1 MSRVEELPDDFDE
14 SSVKINEAPPPTQG
28 PKSLRELYD
37 SRLDTPNALSDKS
50 FEEIM
55 FDMSKMPLFMD
66 SKDAMAAAGED
77 ENLVDAF
84 RALQYEGTKAEVV
97 QGFKDQ
103 GNEAVKEKRWKDAK
117 EFYTNAIA
125 VVTAKEGKWERPEDA
140 AAEAQQLKVL
150 EEQVY
155 VNRAL
160 CNLELKNYRSTT
172 LDCAAALRVNGQN
185 VKAHYRSA
193 CALLAL
199 DKVHEA
205 LDVCYRGL
213 KIDEANVALNKL
225 LASIRAR
232 AAEMEKRDRRRRAE
246 QKRKQ
251 AERDMLDKVLAAR
264 GVKLRGTARQPSL
277 DDAVIRLS
285 PDPLSATSL
294 LEFPVMLL
302 YPMHHQSDL
311 IKAWAEKDDLS
322 QHLSY
327 ILPTPWDDKQLYT
340 LSSVDCYMDTITGGM
355 MKVGKKLKLLEVL
368 SNGKTEVVD
377 GLVRIYVV
385 PTSLAG
391 QWINEVKQR
400 KEQTKSPLAA
410 PPAAAEAASG
420 APGPATLA
428 LGPFASA
435 PWPAAA
441 ANDHTAGHY
450 FSPFHAQAPPKPQT
464 PPTRGPSKPVTPP
477 PSTPSNSVMAQ
488 ATPTSQ
494 SAHQAQAQMQIATPM
509 AKAAALSP
517 QSLQRERARVTV
529 LLDINS
535 ALLKEVVSLQSQGK
549 AGSTAGG
556 QQSPTSPTSA
566 TNPGALS
573 NSPAPSQ
580 EYADCMRRL
589 QANLSYLAAIA
600 DAKKKVNG
608 LLPVGPAI
616 MIPPPHLKEV
626 HPLYLKLNELFP
638 EAGQSKINQAMA
650 FASQQGKPSASIP
663 AHG

>member
-14 SSVKINEAPPPTQG
+14 SVKINEGPPTQG
-28 PKSLRELYD
+28 PKSSRDLYEK
-37 SRLDTPNALSDKS
+37 RLDTPNALSDKS
-50 FEEIM
+50 FEELM

-97 QGFKDQ
+97 QGFKNQ
-103 GNEAVKEKRWKDAK
+103 GNEAIKEKRWKDAK
-117 EFYTNAIA
+117 EFYTKGIA
-125 VVTAKEGKWERPEDA
+125 VLTAKEGKWDEPEDA

-150 EEQVY
+150 KEQVY

-172 LDCAAALRVNGQN
+172 LDCAAALRINPHN
-185 VKAHYRSA
+185 IKAHYRSA
-193 CALLAL
+193 SALLAL

-213 KIDEANVALNKL
+213 KIDEGNAALKKL
-225 LASIRAR
+225 LASIQTR

-251 AERDMLDKVLAAR
+251 DEGEMLQKVLAER
-264 GVKLRGTARQPSL
+264 GVRLRGAARQPSL
-277 DDAVIRLS
+277 NDAVIRLS

-340 LSSVDCYMDTITGGM
+340 VSSVDCYMDTITGGM

-391 QWINEVKQR
+391 QWIDEVKK
-400 KEQTKSPLAA
+400 KE
-410 PPAAAEAASG
+410 
-420 APGPATLA
+420 
-428 LGPFASA
+428 
-435 PWPAAA
+435 
-441 ANDHTAGHY
+441 
-450 FSPFHAQAPPKPQT
+450 
-464 PPTRGPSKPVTPP
+464 
-477 PSTPSNSVMAQ
+477 
-488 ATPTSQ
+488 
-494 SAHQAQAQMQIATPM
+494 
-509 AKAAALSP
+509 
-517 QSLQRERARVTV
+517 
-529 LLDINS
+529 
-535 ALLKEVVSLQSQGK
+535 KE
-549 AGSTAGG
+549 
-556 QQSPTSPTSA
+556 
-566 TNPGALS
+566 
-573 NSPAPSQ
+573 
-580 EYADCMRRL
+580 
-589 QANLSYLAAIA
+589 
-600 DAKKKVNG
+600 
-608 LLPVGPAI
+608 
-616 MIPPPHLKEV
+616 
-626 HPLYLKLNELFP
+626 
-638 EAGQSKINQAMA
+638 
-650 FASQQGKPSASIP
+650 
-663 AHG
+663 